1 MICLCNLYCKVYKSL
16 RAPQYIPSLELVF
29 PPDHYLRLV
38 LCLGSLSPFRVF
50 AVEPPRSS
58 VCLPLVTPA
67 SLQASIV
74 PSCVYSVVWLVAD
87 KTYLTTALTPLSVHL
102 TELPAARRRSRRSR
116 MWPDRRRLMRGA
128 FGIGDGDR
136 RVVSFGTVARGERV
150 VRSGTGLCGV
160 DVLV

>member
-1 MICLCNLYCKVYKSL
+1 MFWNILDFVCEDMFPFMFCLCNLYCKVYKSL

-38 LCLGSLSPFRVF
+38 LCPGSLSPFRVF

-67 SLQASIV
+67 SLQASVV

-87 KTYLTTALTPLSVHL
+87 NPSLTL
-102 TELPAARRRSRRSR
+102 
-116 MWPDRRRLMRGA
+116 G
-128 FGIGDGDR
+128 
-136 RVVSFGTVARGERV
+136 
-150 VRSGTGLCGV
+150 
-160 DVLV
+160 